1 MKQNERRHWMPTPRR
16 GDMLLFY
23 NAEEIKRQATVQLAR
38 IIVAGLSIGLLVAL
52 GVSLWARN

>member
-1 MKQNERRHWMPTPRR
+1 MNRR
-16 GDMLLFY
+16 GDYLLFY

-38 IIVAGLSIGLLVAL
+38 IIVAALSIGLLVAL